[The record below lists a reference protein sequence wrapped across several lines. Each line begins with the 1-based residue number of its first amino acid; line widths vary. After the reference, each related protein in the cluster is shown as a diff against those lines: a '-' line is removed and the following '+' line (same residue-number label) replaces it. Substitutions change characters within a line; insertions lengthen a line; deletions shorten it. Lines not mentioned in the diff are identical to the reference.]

1 MNRNKNRYQNKYSS
15 RAESVSNWRDKK
27 AVNEEINNNDND
39 QKRHYSTFNKN
50 KNFDKN
56 FERNEESQQRRNYN
70 SFNRNRKDDHQ
81 RQNNY
86 NSFNRNRNDD
96 GQRQNNYNS
105 FNSNRNYDRNNRYNR
120 NNYNYDHHYQVKKE
134 VQKEYNILDY
144 PELAY
149 NQADNE
155 KTIVPDYLKMCK
167 KTKQEDEERKPV
179 VNVNDPK
186 YWDRHRYIGPKLMK
200 SDKQSSPVFQEYLR
214 EASKN
219 ASSIVIPNSK
229 IMYSRDGLNWYP
241 SWKETFT
248 NEEWNNM
255 NAQIEQDSV
264 MRIFDNL
271 SARYDKELQNA
282 YKLYDET
289 GEVNGCLQ
297 CHLDSIEHDKYLEQL
312 NKQYEEVYLFE
323 ESDDDSEYDYYS
335 N

>member
-1 MNRNKNRYQNKYSS
+1 MSQNNMNRNQNRYQNKYSS
-15 RAESVSNWRDKK
+15 RAGSVSNWRDKK
-27 AVNEEINNNDND
+27 AVNEEINNEDG
-39 QKRHYSTFNKN
+39 QKRPYDKFNKN
-50 KNFDKN
+50 KNFD
-56 FERNEESQQRRNYN
+56 RNDDGQRQNNYS
-70 SFNRNRKDDHQ
+70 SFNRNR
-81 RQNNY
+81 NY
-86 NSFNRNRNDD
+86 DRNDD

-105 FNSNRNYDRNNRYNR
+105 FNKNRNYDRNTRYNR
-120 NNYNYDHHYQVKKE
+120 NNYNYVDYYEPEKKE
-134 VQKEYNILDY
+134 VQREYNITDY

-149 NQADNE
+149 NQIENE
-155 KTIVPDYLKMCK
+155 KTVVQNYVEMCK
-167 KTKQEDEERKPV
+167 KTKEEDEERKPV

-200 SDKQSSPVFQEYLR
+200 SDKQSSPEFKEYLR

-219 ASSIVIPNSK
+219 ASSIVIPNFK

-255 NAQIEQDSV
+255 NTQIEQDSV

-271 SARYDKELQNA
+271 SARYDKDLQNA

-297 CHLDSIEHDKYLEQL
+297 CHLDSIKHDKYLEQL
-312 NKQYEEVYLFE
+312 DKQYEEVYLSE
-323 ESDDDSEYDYYS
+323 DSDHDSESDSYS